1 MIKINR
7 KVVSVSMWSLMSV
20 ALVVLLGFS
29 DKEQQTQK
37 CKGLKVIVADNS
49 GNYFIEPQDI
59 VDLLNTKAGKVKQRE
74 MMDINLSL
82 LEKTVY
88 TNPFVAKA
96 EVYTTIDGFVNINV
110 WQRNPV
116 LRVVNFDNEHFYID
130 DEGGFMPVTEKFTS
144 RVPVATGYIFDKYAQ
159 RSLDFAVPFLNDSA
173 STPILVQLNEI
184 SEYLSQHEFWDAQI
198 EQIYVNVDHEIEL
211 IPRVGNHSILIGNS
225 DNLDLKMN
233 NLYIFY
239 TQGINKKGWE
249 NYSTINLKYNNQV
262 ICTKSKVQKTNS

>member
-7 KVVSVSMWSLMSV
+7 KVVSVTIWAFMGA

-29 DKEQQTQK
+29 DKEQQMQK
-37 CKGLKVIVADNS
+37 CKGLKVVVADNS
-49 GNYFIEPQDI
+49 GNYFIEPRDI
-59 VDLLNTKAGKVKQRE
+59 VELLNTSAGKVKNRE

-88 TNPFVAKA
+88 TNPFIAKA

-116 LRVVNFDNEHFYID
+116 LRIVNFDNEHYYID
-130 DEGGFMPVTEKFTS
+130 DDGGFMPVTDKFTS
-144 RVPVATGYIFDKYAQ
+144 MVPIATGYIFDKFAQ
-159 RSLDFAVPFLNDSA
+159 RNLDFAVPFLGDST
-173 STPILVQLNEI
+173 SKPMLVQLNEI
-184 SEYLSQHEFWDAQI
+184 SQFLLHNEFWDAQI
-198 EQIYVNVDHEIEL
+198 EQIYVNENHEIEL
-211 IPRVGNHSILIGNS
+211 IPRVGNHSILIGS
-225 DNLDLKMN
+225 SENLELKMN

-249 NYSTINLKYNNQV
+249 NYSSINLKYNNQV
-262 ICTKSKVQKTNS
+262 ICTKTKNQKSNS